1 MSNPHTETERESPE
15 QHKMTPEERRWRSSA
30 ENPEKLQRSLRGMR
44 LLLGLEG
51 AFVAAWVIAACF
63 GHKLA
68 GAGSMIVIIGCGICL
83 LLGIRN
89 TKRLLAQHNTPEE
102 TPRNGNETK

>member
-1 MSNPHTETERESPE
+1 MSNPHTETERERPE

-30 ENPEKLQRSLRGMR
+30 GNPEKLQRSLRGMR

-51 AFVAAWVIAACF
+51 VFVAAWVIAACF

-83 LLGIRN
+83 LLGMRN
-89 TKRLLAQHNTPEE
+89 TKRLLARHNTPEE

>member
-1 MSNPHTETERESPE
+1 MH
-15 QHKMTPEERRWRSSA
+15 
-30 ENPEKLQRSLRGMR
+30 

-89 TKRLLAQHNTPEE
+89 TKRLLARHNTPEE